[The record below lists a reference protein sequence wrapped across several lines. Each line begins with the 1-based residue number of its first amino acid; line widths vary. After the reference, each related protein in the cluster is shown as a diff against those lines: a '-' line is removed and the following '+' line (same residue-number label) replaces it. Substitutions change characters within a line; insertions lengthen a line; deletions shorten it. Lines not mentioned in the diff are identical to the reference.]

1 LVKVLAIC
9 TSLAVLFLWLGLT
22 GYLNRSR
29 IQDALDLDK
38 VSRRRIGVR
47 VVKALGRIGD
57 RVAGV
62 PVLRDVI
69 NYRAT
74 GLQLEMA
81 GLSLSAA
88 EFYGLWAVSIA
99 AGLVLPSL
107 ADTLLF
113 SHRLPVFI
121 KAVMVLMGAVAPRAF
136 LDSRVNNEQL
146 RFNRDFIRYA
156 EKVLI
161 GVSSGFDFYQV
172 LKRIKKHPGYLYRQI
187 EIMREEIEALVS
199 VDEALDRF
207 ADRLNNNMVYGFVN
221 AIKHNIKYGISYGDA
236 LMEYVDSLRAR
247 RQNMIEAI
255 ARQME
260 SKLII
265 PIVLTVMPAAV
276 VLILV
281 PMAIYIARVLV

>member
-1 LVKVLAIC
+1 MVKVLTIC
-9 TSLAVLFLWLGLT
+9 TSLTVLFLWLGLT

-29 IQDALDLDK
+29 IQDALDK
-38 VSRRRIGVR
+38 MSRGRIRIRLVM
-47 VVKALGRIGD
+47 ALGRIGD
-57 RVAGV
+57 RVARI

-81 GLSLSAA
+81 GLSLLAA

-99 AGLVLPSL
+99 AGVILPSL

-113 SHRLPVFI
+113 SHKLPAFI
-121 KAVMVLMGAVAPRAF
+121 KAVIVLMGAVAPRAF
-136 LDSRVNNEQL
+136 LDNRVSSEQL
-146 RFNRDFIRYA
+146 RFNRDFIRFT

-172 LKRIKKHPGYLYRQI
+172 IKRIKKHPGYLYKQI

-236 LMEYVDSLRAR
+236 LMEYVESLRAR

-260 SKLII
+260 SRLII
-265 PIVLTVMPAAV
+265 PIVLTVMPAAA
-276 VLILV
+276 VLILI
-281 PMAIYIARVLV
+281 PLAIYIARSFA

>member
-1 LVKVLAIC
+1 MVKLLAIC
-9 TSLAVLFLWLGLT
+9 TSLIVLFLWFGLT

-29 IQDALDLDK
+29 IQDALDK
-38 VSRRRIGVR
+38 MSRSRIR
-47 VVKALGRIGD
+47 IRLVKALGRIGD
-57 RVAGV
+57 RVAGI

-81 GLSLSAA
+81 GLGLSAA
-88 EFYGLWAVSIA
+88 EFYGLWAVCIA

-113 SHRLPVFI
+113 SHKLPALI

-136 LDSRVNNEQL
+136 LDSRVNSEQL
-146 RFNRDFIRYA
+146 RFNRDFIRFA

-172 LKRIKKHPGYLYRQI
+172 IKRIKKHPGYLYKQI

-207 ADRLNNNMVYGFVN
+207 ADRLNNIMVYGFIN